1 MISQESKR
9 YNLYLIQNVG
19 DHSSSSSTTNREST
33 MLEEEEEVIERQ
45 DDNPASICERRHL

>member
-19 DHSSSSSTTNREST
+19 DHSSSSSTTTNREST
-33 MLEEEEEVIERQ
+33 MLEEEEVIERQ